1 MNSRSSA
8 TDSQSKASHFRQ
20 RLSLKVEL
28 SSRWLGLYGVRMK
41 ARCSGW
47 LRQPIPARWMF
58 TKPSLEN
65 DRPPFS
71 SFLTETRIVPA
82 GRRQLNC
89 NGGSHGAW
97 RATRAMRHDAQ
108 QLTGKMQGGHHAL
121 HTALLNKDEKHA
133 QEKVSST
140 VEIQQT
146 ANCPPRF
153 ARRRFARRDLPAEVG
168 TQRKVSRQTA
178 TFDVPTLRDAK
189 KHRVALH
196 VSLPLLRCFTSVG
209 SLHQQC
215 LVFDFLF
222 EQKQCSVV
230 ELKFFRYNELGSVE
244 RLYWKTLQLVAE
256 GDSNQDGTLDFKEF
270 ASWVL
275 DHEEQLSQVFRKID
289 KKMDGYI
296 DAAEIKEAF
305 SQLGISIDDGKAEM
319 LVKRMD
325 MEGNLLIS
333 EAEWKEFL
341 LLQAGRSLDEIAC
354 YWEHTLMGTLNT
366 GDEAQIPDDF
376 SAEQL
381 RSGQALNML
390 FSGGL
395 AGALSRT
402 CTAPLDRLKVLR
414 QVYGYQ
420 HAGSSAIKAFRWM
433 LQEGGIRSLWRGNGV
448 NVIKIAPETA
458 IKYTFYDFYKR
469 LLFGGP
475 SELQIH
481 QKFLA
486 GSLAGA
492 TSQTMIYPMEVAKTR
507 MCLRKTGQYP
517 GGLVGCLASVYR
529 EGGTRA
535 LFRGY
540 TINLA
545 GILPYAG
552 IELAAYETTR
562 TWLFRDLPS
571 HEAPSVAALLLS
583 GALASSIGIVACY
596 PLALLRTKMQSK
608 VQFSRPELNTVRGLA
623 ATVYQAEGI
632 VGFYRGMGANLV

>member
-1 MNSRSSA
+1 
-8 TDSQSKASHFRQ
+8 
-20 RLSLKVEL
+20 
-28 SSRWLGLYGVRMK
+28 
-41 ARCSGW
+41 
-47 LRQPIPARWMF
+47 
-58 TKPSLEN
+58 
-65 DRPPFS
+65 
-71 SFLTETRIVPA
+71 
-82 GRRQLNC
+82 
-89 NGGSHGAW
+89 
-97 RATRAMRHDAQ
+97 
-108 QLTGKMQGGHHAL
+108 
-121 HTALLNKDEKHA
+121 
-133 QEKVSST
+133 
-140 VEIQQT
+140 
-146 ANCPPRF
+146 
-153 ARRRFARRDLPAEVG
+153 
-168 TQRKVSRQTA
+168 
-178 TFDVPTLRDAK
+178 
-189 KHRVALH
+189 
-196 VSLPLLRCFTSVG
+196 
-209 SLHQQC
+209 
-215 LVFDFLF
+215 
-222 EQKQCSVV
+222 
-230 ELKFFRYNELGSVE
+230 
-244 RLYWKTLQLVAE
+244 
-256 GDSNQDGTLDFKEF
+256 
-270 ASWVL
+270 
-275 DHEEQLSQVFRKID
+275 
-289 KKMDGYI
+289 
-296 DAAEIKEAF
+296 
-305 SQLGISIDDGKAEM
+305 
-319 LVKRMD
+319 
-325 MEGNLLIS
+325 
-333 EAEWKEFL
+333 
-341 LLQAGRSLDEIAC
+341 
-354 YWEHTLMGTLNT
+354 MGTLNT

-402 CTAPLDRLKVLR
+402 CTAPLDRLKYCVKFTDISTL
-414 QVYGYQ
+414 
-420 HAGSSAIKAFRWM
+420 ALPLSSSPVFPTWISLISSPGLCNIMLSLCASPSSNPALKAFRWM

-517 GGLVGCLASVYR
+517 GGLVGCCVR
-529 EGGTRA
+529 VPEGGTRA

-632 VGFYRGMGANLV
+632 VGFYRGMGANLVKVLPSVAISFATFERINHYFDIAHRSGGPRSL

>member
-1 MNSRSSA
+1 
-8 TDSQSKASHFRQ
+8 
-20 RLSLKVEL
+20 
-28 SSRWLGLYGVRMK
+28 
-41 ARCSGW
+41 
-47 LRQPIPARWMF
+47 
-58 TKPSLEN
+58 
-65 DRPPFS
+65 
-71 SFLTETRIVPA
+71 
-82 GRRQLNC
+82 
-89 NGGSHGAW
+89 
-97 RATRAMRHDAQ
+97 
-108 QLTGKMQGGHHAL
+108 
-121 HTALLNKDEKHA
+121 
-133 QEKVSST
+133 
-140 VEIQQT
+140 
-146 ANCPPRF
+146 
-153 ARRRFARRDLPAEVG
+153 
-168 TQRKVSRQTA
+168 
-178 TFDVPTLRDAK
+178 
-189 KHRVALH
+189 
-196 VSLPLLRCFTSVG
+196 
-209 SLHQQC
+209 
-215 LVFDFLF
+215 
-222 EQKQCSVV
+222 
-230 ELKFFRYNELGSVE
+230 
-244 RLYWKTLQLVAE
+244 
-256 GDSNQDGTLDFKEF
+256 
-270 ASWVL
+270 
-275 DHEEQLSQVFRKID
+275 
-289 KKMDGYI
+289 
-296 DAAEIKEAF
+296 
-305 SQLGISIDDGKAEM
+305 
-319 LVKRMD
+319 
-325 MEGNLLIS
+325 
-333 EAEWKEFL
+333 
-341 LLQAGRSLDEIAC
+341 
-354 YWEHTLMGTLNT
+354 MGTLNT

-632 VGFYRGMGANLV
+632 VGFYRGMGANLVKVLPSVAISFATFERINHYFDIAHPFGRTS